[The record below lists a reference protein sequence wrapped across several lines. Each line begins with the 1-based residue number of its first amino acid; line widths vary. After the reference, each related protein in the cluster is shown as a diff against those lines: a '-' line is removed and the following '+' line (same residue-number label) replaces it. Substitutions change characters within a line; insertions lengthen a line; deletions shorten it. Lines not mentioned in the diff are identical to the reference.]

1 MNRTAP
7 NLVWITLE
15 SVRADHTPM
24 GGYERDTTPT
34 LSRLAAEDDTDWF
47 GNCFAH
53 ARWTP
58 ASTASMLTGTYLT
71 THGVGLESG
80 DVRRVPERLDTV
92 PELLGEAGYQ
102 TACVSTNGYLSQ
114 ATGLDRG
121 FDRFLWPSKRDIPRN
136 LSSVLQYA
144 AKIRHHWKL
153 PLDAK
158 RRNLTFRVATD
169 TATRWLDSFRQ
180 SSDPFFLY
188 MHYNN
193 PHHPYSPPHPDLAE
207 FLDDVDLT
215 PSEAVDIAGRVSEDL
230 WEVMADGCQLSDR
243 EWEALRATYD
253 AEIVAADRLV
263 EEVLDHLESLG
274 MTNTVVVVTGDHGE
288 LFGEQGLLGH
298 NLTLHDGLLHVPM
311 VVRGLDGVG
320 ERTGDIVQHVD
331 VMQTILNRIGVS
343 TDQFQGVD
351 LTEEARQYAVA
362 QRGPRTDDI
371 ERLRS
376 LNPSYDTSR
385 FHEPMLHTIRSLEYK
400 YMKSADR
407 AELFAVPDETTDVQ
421 ADEPEVADRLDEALE
436 QWLRTIDSGDVRG
449 ESAEF
454 TDEMEDQLRQ
464 LGYL

>member
-1 MNRTAP
+1 
-7 NLVWITLE
+7 
-15 SVRADHTPM
+15 M

-34 LSRLAAEDDTDWF
+34 LSRLAAEDAAEWF
-47 GNCFAH
+47 GDCFAH

-92 PELLGEAGYQ
+92 PELLRTAGYQ
-102 TACVSTNGYLSQ
+102 TACVSTNGYLSE

-136 LSSVLQYA
+136 LSSVLRYG
-144 AKIRHHWKL
+144 AKVRHHRKL

-169 TATRWLDSFRQ
+169 TATRWIDSFDR

-193 PHHPYSPPHPDLAE
+193 PHHPYSPPHPDLVD
-207 FLDDVDLT
+207 FLTDVDLT
-215 PSEAVDIAGRVSEDL
+215 PSEAVDIASRVSENL
-230 WEVMADGCQLSDR
+230 WEIMADGCQLSDR

-274 MTNTVVVVTGDHGE
+274 MTNTIVVVTGDHGE

-320 ERTGDIVQHVD
+320 DRTVDIVQHVD

-351 LTEEARQYAVA
+351 LTEESRQYAVA

-407 AELFAVPDETTDVQ
+407 AELFAVPDETTDIQ
-421 ADEPEVADRLDEALE
+421 ADKPKLADRLDEALE